1 MLTSLFSPLVHLF
14 YPHCCELCG
23 TDLHQTDE
31 LLCLRCMQALPL
43 THFQRYPNNP
53 VAQVFSGRIAV
64 QQATATYYY
73 NQSTGLQQLIHRF
86 KYHQRQDIATWL
98 GRQTGYQ
105 LQESEWISTVSFLV
119 PVPLNPRK
127 EKKRGYNQAALLAN
141 GIAQVIPSLPV
152 YPAALRRQQFTS
164 TQTKKGRADRWQNVA
179 SAFQASGNLPQGCH
193 VLLIDDVITTGATTE
208 ACCRALQQAGALV
221 SVCCLAYAWK

>member
-53 VAQVFSGRIAV
+53 VAQVFSGRVPV

-73 NQSTGLQQLIHRF
+73 NRSSGLQHLIHRF
-86 KYHQRQDIATWL
+86 KYGQRPDIATWL
-98 GRQTGYQ
+98 GKQTGYQ
-105 LQESEWISTVSFLV
+105 LQESSWISTIDFLA

-127 EKKRGYNQAALLAN
+127 EKKRGYNQATLLAN
-141 GIAQVIPSLPV
+141 GIAQVIQLPV
-152 YPAALRRQQFTS
+152 YPATLRREQFTA
-164 TQTKKGRADRWQNVA
+164 TQTKKGRTDRWQNVA
-179 SAFQASGNLPQGCH
+179 TAFQVNGNLSVGSH

-208 ACCRALQQAGALV
+208 ACCQVLQQAGARV

>member
-53 VAQVFSGRIAV
+53 VAQVFSGRIPV

-73 NQSTGLQQLIHRF
+73 NQSSGLQHLIHRF
-86 KYHQRQDIATWL
+86 KYGQRPDIATWL
-98 GRQTGYQ
+98 GKQTGYQ
-105 LQESEWISTVSFLV
+105 LQESSWISTIDFLA

-127 EKKRGYNQAALLAN
+127 EKKRGYNQATLLAN
-141 GIAQVIPSLPV
+141 GIAQVIPLPV
-152 YPAALRRQQFTS
+152 YPATLRREQFTA
-164 TQTKKGRADRWQNVA
+164 TQTKKGRTDRWQNVA
-179 SAFQASGNLPQGCH
+179 TAFQANGNLSDGSH
-193 VLLIDDVITTGATTE
+193 VLLVDDVITTGATTE
-208 ACCRALQQAGALV
+208 ACCKALQQAGARV
-221 SVCCLAYAWK
+221 SICCLAYAWK